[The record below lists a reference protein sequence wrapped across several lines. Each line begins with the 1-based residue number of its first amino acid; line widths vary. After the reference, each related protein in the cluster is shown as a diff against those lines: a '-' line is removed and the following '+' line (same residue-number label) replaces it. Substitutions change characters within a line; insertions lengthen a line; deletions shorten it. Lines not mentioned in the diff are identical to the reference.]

1 MLEHLTQELGRLLV
15 AVSDQLLASVVLF
28 LRSGIWA
35 VIATALMF
43 IEPAS
48 RTLDFVLGAWTIGG
62 GIALLLGVFRLR
74 QLKISGW
81 HRKVDW
87 GWVGKGLKVAIP
99 FLLATLSIRGI
110 FTIDRYWFEELSG
123 LEMLGAYVLFVG
135 LCSALISFLDAGVF
149 AFIYPGLIGAYQKK
163 NVEEF
168 NRGLR
173 KLLVQTV
180 VFSAFFALVSL
191 LLIGPLLGWLN
202 KPLYLEQQGLFP
214 WILLANLFYALGMI
228 PHYALYAQGRDR
240 LIINSHIAGLVVF
253 IPAVWMFSQQWPR
266 LAIPLGLCVAF
277 LLILLWKSLAYFR
290 LSPVQY
296 RSLRP

>member
-1 MLEHLTQELGRLLV
+1 M
-15 AVSDQLLASVVLF
+15 
-28 LRSGIWA
+28 
-35 VIATALMF
+35 
-43 IEPAS
+43 
-48 RTLDFVLGAWTIGG
+48 
-62 GIALLLGVFRLR
+62 
-74 QLKISGW
+74 
-81 HRKVDW
+81 
-87 GWVGKGLKVAIP
+87 
-99 FLLATLSIRGI
+99 
-110 FTIDRYWFEELSG
+110 
-123 LEMLGAYVLFVG
+123 
-135 LCSALISFLDAGVF
+135 
-149 AFIYPGLIGAYQKK
+149 
-163 NVEEF
+163 EEF